1 MTLLTFLSLKFLIS
15 VMQCGNTSLMD
26 ISEDLF
32 SESFILVVASDLTYS
47 YFHIDWYW
55 SKTADGWDHIL

>member
-15 VMQCGNTSLMD
+15 VMQCENKSLMD

-32 SESFILVVASDLTYS
+32 CESLSLAVSSELNLSLFS
-47 YFHIDWYW
+47 H
-55 SKTADGWDHIL
+55 

>member
-15 VMQCGNTSLMD
+15 VMQCGNPSLMD

-32 SESFILVVASDLTYS
+32 SESLSLVVVSELNLS
-47 YFHIDWYW
+47 LVSH
-55 SKTADGWDHIL
+55 